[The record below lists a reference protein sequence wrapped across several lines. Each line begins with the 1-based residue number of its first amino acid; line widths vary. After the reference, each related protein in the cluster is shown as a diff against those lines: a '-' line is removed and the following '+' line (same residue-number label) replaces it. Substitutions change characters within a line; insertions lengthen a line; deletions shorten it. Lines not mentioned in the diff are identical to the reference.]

1 MSTSISRH
9 DPVDPVTPA
18 ARAQLLTVKDVI
30 NALRISRS
38 SVYRLFDSGEL
49 PWIQIGSSRRVRPS
63 RAARPQPV
71 LHTLVPMCHMS
82 NGRFVDDTCCIA
94 RHLGRVGN

>member
-1 MSTSISRH
+1 MSTSVSRH

-18 ARAQLLTVKDVI
+18 TRAQLLTVEDVI

-49 PWIQIGSSRRVRPS
+49 PWIQIGSSRRVRPEDLTQFIEQHRRLAS
-63 RAARPQPV
+63 
-71 LHTLVPMCHMS
+71 
-82 NGRFVDDTCCIA
+82 
-94 RHLGRVGN
+94 

>member
-9 DPVDPVTPA
+9 DLVDPVTPTT
-18 ARAQLLTVKDVI
+18 RTQLLTVKDVI

-49 PWIQIGSSRRVRPS
+49 PWIQIGSSRRVRPEDL
-63 RAARPQPV
+63 AQ
-71 LHTLVPMCHMS
+71 
-82 NGRFVDDTCCIA
+82 FVEQHKRLA
-94 RHLGRVGN
+94 S